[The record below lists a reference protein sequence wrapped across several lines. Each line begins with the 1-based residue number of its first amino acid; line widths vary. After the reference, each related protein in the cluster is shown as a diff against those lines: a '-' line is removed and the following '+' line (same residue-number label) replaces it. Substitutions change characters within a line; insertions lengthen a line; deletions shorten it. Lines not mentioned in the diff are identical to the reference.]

1 MSSQLISNMTNQDL
15 KFESLLYLASILQ
28 ACQRLQIRGQAEAF
42 MATRP
47 TSNKTK
53 HDLEFEW
60 LLCLSSALQ
69 ACQQPQALEVGVHCD
84 SGDSRITN
92 TEKLFGRGSTK
103 GQIHWRSPSAILRF
117 SLATLRRTIHS
128 DTRTSRDLARKTGAC
143 QTAGT
148 SRLNPAISTGL
159 GDPAM
164 QTAASSSASEYIEG
178 PGAAFRAC

>member
-1 MSSQLISNMTNQDL
+1 
-15 KFESLLYLASILQ
+15 
-28 ACQRLQIRGQAEAF
+28 

-84 SGDSRITN
+84 SGDFRITN
-92 TEKLFGRGSTK
+92 TEKSFGRGSIK
-103 GQIHWRSPSAILRF
+103 GRIHWRSPSAILRF

-128 DTRTSRDLARKTGAC
+128 DKRTSRDLAWKTGAR

-148 SRLNPAISTGL
+148 SRLNPAISTGH
-159 GDPAM
+159 GYPAM
-164 QTAASSSASEYIEG
+164 QTAASPSAAEYIGGPAEG
-178 PGAAFRAC
+178 RFMSVPRWDIP

>member
-1 MSSQLISNMTNQDL
+1 MFMSSQLISNMTNQDL
-15 KFESLLYLASILQ
+15 EFESLLYL
-28 ACQRLQIRGQAEAF
+28 
-42 MATRP
+42 
-47 TSNKTK
+47 
-53 HDLEFEW
+53 
-60 LLCLSSALQ
+60 SSVLQ

-164 QTAASSSASEYIEG
+164 QTAASSSASEY
-178 PGAAFRAC
+178 

>member
-1 MSSQLISNMTNQDL
+1 MSSQLISNMTNQHL

-84 SGDSRITN
+84 SGDFRITN

-103 GQIHWRSPSAILRF
+103 GRIHWRSPSAILRF

-128 DTRTSRDLARKTGAC
+128 DKTSCAVGAPPC
-143 QTAGT
+143 MKMG
-148 SRLNPAISTGL
+148 S
-159 GDPAM
+159 
-164 QTAASSSASEYIEG
+164 ASSRSVNCLFSVGVG
-178 PGAAFRAC
+178 PFS